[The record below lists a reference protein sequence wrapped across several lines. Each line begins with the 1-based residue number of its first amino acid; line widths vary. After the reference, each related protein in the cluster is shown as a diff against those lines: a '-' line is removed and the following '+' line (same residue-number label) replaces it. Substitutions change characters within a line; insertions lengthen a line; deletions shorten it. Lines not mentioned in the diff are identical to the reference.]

1 MIHLVGDERTARMF
15 LFDVM
20 FFRSPRSHVMINVF
34 FDTWPEIMFWTGQ
47 GNSNIDP
54 LLETIIWMIY
64 NTGPSTSLADMKV
77 YLNTK
82 ASNNIKPSNLW
93 AGTSLNTMSLQFLMF
108 VLGV

>member
-1 MIHLVGDERTARMF
+1 MINLVGDERTARMF

-34 FDTWPEIMFWTGQ
+34 FDAWPEIIFWTGQ

-77 YLNTK
+77 DSNTK
-82 ASNNIKPSNLW
+82 ASNNIKPSNIW
-93 AGTSLNTMSLQFLMF
+93 A
-108 VLGV
+108 

>member
-1 MIHLVGDERTARMF
+1 MINLVGDERTARMF

-34 FDTWPEIMFWTGQ
+34 FDTWPEIIFWTGQ

-77 YLNTK
+77 ISNIK
-82 ASNNIKPSNLW
+82 ASNDIKPSNLW
-93 AGTSLNTMSLQFLMF
+93 A
-108 VLGV
+108 